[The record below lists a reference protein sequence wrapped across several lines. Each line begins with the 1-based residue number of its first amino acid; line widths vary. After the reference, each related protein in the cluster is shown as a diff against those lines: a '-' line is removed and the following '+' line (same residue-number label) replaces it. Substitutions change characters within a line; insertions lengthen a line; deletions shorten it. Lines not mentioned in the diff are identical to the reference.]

1 MSRRLQFQK
10 QFSIP
15 PILNIGSGEDPAHF
29 GEEAVHLDLDKWKHM
44 FSVQADAPHLP
55 FKDDSFRTV
64 VTLNSRRGLVSF
76 KQFPPTDESTM
87 KEPTLHL

>member
-29 GEEAVHLDLDKWKHM
+29 GEEAVHFRLRQM
-44 FSVQADAPHLP
+44 EAYVQRSSRCSPPSV
-55 FKDDSFRTV
+55 
-64 VTLNSRRGLVSF
+64 
-76 KQFPPTDESTM
+76 
-87 KEPTLHL
+87 